1 MTMGNVKSGAA
12 HGESGFPPPP
22 KASARLAEGRFARS
36 GFLPPSQ
43 ASARLAEAPF
53 APEGGSQT
61 NVESG
66 FRRPYVES
74 GSRRPSVQSGFSR
87 TIATLAIALG
97 LATAVIAQGQPPAAG
112 RGAAPA
118 PAPAGGQGRG
128 RGPQAPQT
136 PQASAPID
144 LTGTW
149 VSIVNEDWRWRMVT
163 PPKGDYASVPLNAEA
178 RKVADS
184 WDPSKDGLC
193 DAYGAAGL
201 MRIPTRLNITW
212 ENPTTLKID
221 TDAGQ
226 QTRRLLFDV
235 TQKPSGAPTLQGH
248 SIAEWERAGGGR
260 GGGRGAAAQGGSLK
274 VVTTNMRGGW
284 LRKNGVPYS
293 ANAVLTEHFDRFAA
307 PTGDEWLVVTS
318 IVSDPTYLTADFIT
332 STHFKKEP
340 NNAKFAPAP
349 CRAG

>member
-1 MTMGNVKSGAA
+1 MVKYVA
-12 HGESGFPPPP
+12 SGFPPPP
-22 KASARLAEGRFARS
+22 KASARLAVARS
-36 GFLPPSQ
+36 
-43 ASARLAEAPF
+43 AR
-53 APEGGSQT
+53 EGGS
-61 NVESG
+61 
-66 FRRPYVES
+66 
-74 GSRRPSVQSGFSR
+74 R
-87 TIATLAIALG
+87 TILAGFVALALAATVA
-97 LATAVIAQGQPPAAG
+97 AQGQPPAAG

-118 PAPAGGQGRG
+118 PAAGGGQGRG

-149 VSIVNEDWRWRMVT
+149 VAIVNEDWRWRMVT

-184 WDPSKDGLC
+184 WDVSKDGLC

-226 QTRRLLFDV
+226 QTRRLLFDA
-235 TQKPSGAPTLQGH
+235 TQKPSGSPTLQGH
-248 SIAEWERAGGGR
+248 SIAEWERAGGRGGR
-260 GGGRGAAAQGGSLK
+260 GGAAAQGGSLK
-274 VVTTNMRGGW
+274 VVTTHMRGGW

-307 PTGDEWLVVTS
+307 PSGEDWLVVTS

-340 NNAKFAPAP
+340 NNAKFAPVP